1 MGHYQHY
8 GKGEVM
14 CIKATIS
21 RKLATTNGRTDGETG
36 KINGLRTAYRGELK
50 KHVIERKL
58 VLAQMTFMYLAC
70 GILMAW
76 ISSDTTKFRWQ
87 GNAPP

>member
-1 MGHYQHY
+1 MYKSHNFKKAGND
-8 GKGEVM
+8 KRKNTLREV
-14 CIKATIS
+14 
-21 RKLATTNGRTDGETG
+21 R

-58 VLAQMTFMYLAC
+58 VLAQMAFMYLAC

-76 ISSDTTKFRWQ
+76 ISSDTTKFRWH